1 MGQWAGRAQPAHR
14 WCRRWASF
22 GLVDE
27 HYERMRARLLAGLA
41 DHERGLLD
49 HAGLQAA
56 IADLNAALGN
66 GRSEV
71 REALFEADVALEYA
85 RFGHPDDGAQPGAA
99 LKRIRRNLREV
110 LG

>member
-1 MGQWAGRAQPAHR
+1 M
-14 WCRRWASF
+14 
-22 GLVDE
+22 DE
-27 HYERMRARLLAGLA
+27 RYERMRARLLAALA

-56 IADLNAALGN
+56 IVDLNDTLGN
-66 GRSEV
+66 ARAEV

-85 RFGHPDDGAQPGAA
+85 RFGHPTDAAQPGAA
-99 LKRIRRNLREV
+99 LKRIRRNLREA